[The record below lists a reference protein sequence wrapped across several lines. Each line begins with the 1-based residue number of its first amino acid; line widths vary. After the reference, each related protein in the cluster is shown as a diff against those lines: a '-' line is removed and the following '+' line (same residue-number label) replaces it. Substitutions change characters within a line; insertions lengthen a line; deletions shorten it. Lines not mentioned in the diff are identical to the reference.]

1 MTQKAT
7 VTRNTE
13 KVSTGPNIKVMRF
26 RVNTKNILN
35 AHKLKSEANADKPN
49 KFQEGAPSGT
59 PEGDCSGLGV
69 RVLTAVSVEG
79 LRWITRPSTLV
90 IEVDVG
96 VDYSLLDSFYDGG

>member
-49 KFQEGAPSGT
+49 KFQEGRPLALQKAIAPGW
-59 PEGDCSGLGV
+59 
-69 RVLTAVSVEG
+69 VLE
-79 LRWITRPSTLV
+79 
-90 IEVDVG
+90 
-96 VDYSLLDSFYDGG
+96 F